1 MNYKKACNILK
12 INRKHLTK
20 EVKQAYFR
28 QALKYHPD
36 KNPEDNGEKFKEVKE
51 AYDYLTDEKNRIK
64 IDEDIKYID
73 LFINSFTSINEQF

>member
-1 MNYKKACNILK
+1 MPKRPLNPTTRLAPLK

-36 KNPEDNGEKFKEVKE
+36 KNPEDNGEKFKEVK
-51 AYDYLTDEKNRIK
+51 
-64 IDEDIKYID
+64 
-73 LFINSFTSINEQF
+73 